1 MKKHVLKRPR
11 PWSRPFLVGTI
22 VLVVAAVAGA
32 FAGPASAQTAAFDVC
47 KAAGS
52 GITLGTSFTFTVNGQ
67 TLVVPAGECVRAG
80 EFDVG
85 SNVTVQE
92 TIPSGVQVSS
102 ITVGDAATLV
112 SANLATGTAVVG
124 IGAFHNTVTFTNELI
139 PTAALDVCKVAGT
152 GIVAGTNFTFTVNG
166 QTLVVP
172 AGQCVAAG
180 QFPVGSN
187 VTVQETIP
195 SGVQVSSI
203 TVGDSATLVS
213 ANLATG
219 TAVVGIGPFHNT
231 VTFTN
236 QLIPA
241 PAICTVT
248 KGFYR
253 NHPEVVAEIV
263 AGLGGTLTVGGT
275 ALTTAQVQ
283 AILDATPGQPGN
295 VTFTSNLLLNTT
307 QQLITAL
314 LNLGGNVAAGPAAV
328 QAAIAAAQ
336 AGIQITI
343 GGGGQIQIATTL
355 TQGQLSSLTATLT
368 SFNEGQFPGFAAC
381 PED

>member
-1 MKKHVLKRPR
+1 MKKHVLKRPNAS
-11 PWSRPFLVGTI
+11 SRKFLITTFI
-22 VLVVAAVAGA
+22 LILAAISGA
-32 FAGPASAQTAAFDVC
+32 FAVPANAQTAAFDVC
-47 KAAGS
+47 KVAGT
-52 GITLGTSFTFTVNGQ
+52 GIATGTSFTFTVNGQ

-80 EFDVG
+80 EFDIG

-92 TIPSGVQVSS
+92 TIPSGDQVSS
-102 ITVGDAATLV
+102 ITVGESATLV

-124 IGAFHNTVTFTNELI
+124 IGAFHNTVTFTNEQI

-152 GIVAGTNFTFTVNG
+152 GIAAGTSFTFTVNG

-172 AGQCVAAG
+172 AGQCVSAG
-180 QFPVGSN
+180 QFPIGSN

-195 SGVQVSSI
+195 SGDRVSSI

-236 QLIPA
+236 EVIPS
-241 PAICTVT
+241 ICTVT

-253 NHPEVVAEIV
+253 NHPDVVAKIV
-263 AGLGGTLTVGGT
+263 GGLGGTLSVGGT

-314 LNLGGNVAAGPAAV
+314 LNLGGNAAAGPAAV
-328 QAAIAAAQ
+328 QSAIAAAQ
-336 AGIQITI
+336 AGIQVTI
-343 GGGGQIQIATTL
+343 GPGGQIQISTTL
-355 TQGQLSSLTATLT
+355 TQTELSSLTATLT
-368 SFNEGQFPGFAAC
+368 SFNEGKFPGFSSC
-381 PED
+381 PEE